1 LFVLPILPIVAGIIL
16 FAGPG
21 HAAQSASQAA
31 QIAANLPADTHAVID
46 RLSSLRELP
55 DGAWKLHAGDLAHG
69 EAVNLDES
77 GWQPIAKG
85 SKAPK
90 EAVWFRQTYQIPPR

>member
-1 LFVLPILPIVAGIIL
+1 MNSALKLCSVRFASLTVLVISLL
-16 FAGPG
+16 FAGRATAQT
-21 HAAQSASQAA
+21 AAQAA
-31 QIAANLPADTHAVID
+31 QIAASLPSASQAVID

-77 GWQPIAKG
+77 DWQPIANG
-85 SKAPK
+85 S
-90 EAVWFRQTYQIPPR
+90 